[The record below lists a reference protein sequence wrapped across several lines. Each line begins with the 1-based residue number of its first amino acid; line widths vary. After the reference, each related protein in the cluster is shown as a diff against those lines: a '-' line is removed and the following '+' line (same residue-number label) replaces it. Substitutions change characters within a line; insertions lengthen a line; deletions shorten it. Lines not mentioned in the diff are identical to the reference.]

1 MKRVFTAKPVLA
13 GCGTKKKNVSSS
25 ERVDISEITK
35 KLKDKSR
42 YFTVDCNYCDQVC
55 DILDSKDLDY
65 TVHKVNGGKDCRFHI
80 IYE

>member
-13 GCGTKKKNVSSS
+13 GCGTKKKSVASS

-35 KLKDKSR
+35 ELKKKSR
-42 YFTVDCNYCDQVC
+42 YLTVDRKYLDQVC
-55 DILDSKDLDY
+55 DILDAEGIDY
-65 TVHKVNGGKDCRFHI
+65 TFDRCKGGKECKFHL